1 MNPRRY
7 DWRSAL
13 WKRAALLALCTV
25 TSSGWCQAPAG
36 DTVLLEVR
44 RFVIEGDNP
53 LSPRETDAILAPHLG
68 QHRNIKT
75 LEAAATALEAV
86 LRERGYSFHRVIVPA
101 QRPIAGDLKL
111 QILRFDLNQV
121 TVTGNE
127 HFSSENIL
135 RSLPALETG
144 KSPDVREIARELSL
158 ANEHPAKRLAIK
170 IKESQQ
176 RDALDA
182 EIRVRDVPTSQTFIG
197 LTGHTRDFDNTIN
210 RNTGYTRLTIGHQES
225 NLFDRDHALTVA
237 YTTSPEYISRVT
249 QLGAFYWMPF
259 YGYNTTLNA
268 YWTRSDVDNGTV
280 GLGGQ
285 SFTVSGRG
293 EFMGIRLTYSL
304 PKFRDVNHNV
314 SLALDDRFFENN
326 VGFAGTPLPAAEVGS
341 RPLSLRYSAHSEEIL
356 GGVGAGGYA
365 EYLFNIGGGRA
376 NDDASYTAA
385 RAGAQKDWEAFRFGV
400 DANYRFQTGWTLSGK
415 YRAQYAHEPLI
426 PGEQFGVG
434 GAASVRGLRERETSG
449 DKGYVIGIEVKGPEM
464 ALGLVPF
471 AFYDQGSRTQV
482 VAVAGTPAH
491 DSASSIGAG
500 VHWSWQKQL
509 ELTVTYA
516 NVLNGVAGGTPRGHD
531 QLLFSAFY
539 RF

>member
-1 MNPRRY
+1 MKPRRH
-7 DWRSAL
+7 DRHLAP
-13 WKRAALLALCTV
+13 WKIFALLSLCSV
-25 TSSGWCQAPAG
+25 ISSGWCQAPSG
-36 DTVLLEVR
+36 DAVLLEVK

-53 LSPRETDAILAPHLG
+53 LSPQETDAILAPHLG
-68 QHRNIKT
+68 QHKNLKT
-75 LEAAATALEAV
+75 LEAAATALEAT

-101 QRPIAGDLKL
+101 QRPTAGDLKL

-121 TVTGNE
+121 TVTGNQ

-144 KSPDVREIARELSL
+144 KSPDVRELGRQLSL
-158 ANEHPAKRLAIK
+158 ANEHPAKRLSVN
-170 IKESQQ
+170 IKESQK

-182 EIRVRDVPTSQTFIG
+182 EIRVRDVPSSQTFVG
-197 LTGHTRDFDNTIN
+197 LTGHTRDFDNTTN

-285 SFTVSGRG
+285 SFDVSGSG
-293 EFMGIRLTYSL
+293 EFMGIRLTHSL
-304 PKFRDVNHNV
+304 PKFRDINHNV
-314 SLALDDRFFENN
+314 SLALDDRFFESN
-326 VGFAGTPLPAAEVGS
+326 VGFEGTPLPATTVGS
-341 RPLSLRYSAHSEEIL
+341 RPLSLRYSARSEEIL
-356 GGVGAGGYA
+356 GGVGGYA

-385 RAGAQKDWEAFRFGV
+385 RAGAPKDWEAFRFGL
-400 DANYRFQTGWTLSGK
+400 DANYRFEGGWTLSGK

-426 PGEQFGVG
+426 SGEQFGIG
-434 GAASVRGLRERETSG
+434 GATSVRGLRERETSG
-449 DKGYVIGIEVKGPEM
+449 DKGYIISIEGKGPEM
-464 ALGLVPF
+464 ALGLAPF
-471 AFYDQGSRTQV
+471 AFYDQGGRTLV
-482 VAVAGTPAH
+482 VAVPGTPTRE
-491 DSASSIGAG
+491 SASSIGVG
-500 VHWSWQKQL
+500 VHWNWQKKL
-509 ELTVTYA
+509 DLSAAYA
-516 NVLNGVAGGTPRGHD
+516 HVLNGIAGGTPRGHD

>member
-1 MNPRRY
+1 MKPHRREWPR
-7 DWRSAL
+7 AL
-13 WKRAALLALCTV
+13 FEGLALLAFC
-25 TSSGWCQAPAG
+25 SASYSGWCQTPSS
-36 DTVLLEVR
+36 DTVLLDVKH
-44 RFVIEGDNP
+44 FVIEGDNP

-68 QHRNIKT
+68 THKSLKT
-75 LEAAATALEAV
+75 LEAAATALEAA

-101 QRPIAGDLKL
+101 QRPTAGDLKL
-111 QILRFDLNQV
+111 QILRFDLNKV

-127 HFSSENIL
+127 HFSPENIL
-135 RSLPALETG
+135 RSLPALEPG
-144 KSPDVREIARELSL
+144 KSPDVRELARELSL
-158 ANEHPAKRLAIK
+158 ANEHPAKRLAIN

-182 EIRVRDVPTSQTFIG
+182 EVRVRDVPSSQSFIA
-197 LTGHTRDFDNTIN
+197 LTGHTRDFDNTVN

-225 NLFDRDHALTVA
+225 NLFDRDHALTLA
-237 YTTSPEYISRVT
+237 YTTSPEYVSRVT

-285 SFTVSGRG
+285 SFDVSGRG

-304 PKFRDVNHNV
+304 PKFRAINHNV

-326 VGFAGTPLPAAEVGS
+326 VGFVGVPLPAAEVGS
-341 RPLSLRYSAHSEEIL
+341 RPLSLRYSVQSEEIL
-356 GGVGAGGYA
+356 GGVGGYA

-376 NDDASYTAA
+376 NDDASYAAA

-400 DANYRFQTGWTLSGK
+400 DANYRFQAGWTLSGK

-434 GAASVRGLRERETSG
+434 GAASVRGLRERETAG
-449 DKGYVIGIEVKGPEM
+449 DKGYFIGIEVKGPEM
-464 ALGLVPF
+464 ALGLAPF
-471 AFYDQGSRTQV
+471 VFYDQGSRTLV
-482 VAVAGTPAH
+482 VPVAGAPTH

-509 ELTVTYA
+509 EVSVTYA
-516 NVLNGVAGGTPRGHD
+516 NVLNGIAGGTPRGHD

>member
-1 MNPRRY
+1 MKPRGL
-7 DWRSAL
+7 DW
-13 WKRAALLALCTV
+13 LLAPWHGLALVTLCFA

-36 DTVLLEVR
+36 DTVLLEVK

-53 LSPRETDAILAPHLG
+53 LSPQETDEILAPHLG
-68 QHRNIKT
+68 PHKSLKS
-75 LEAAATALEAV
+75 LEAAATALEAA

-101 QRPIAGDLKL
+101 QRPAAGELKL
-111 QILRFDLNQV
+111 QILRFDLNQI

-127 HFSSENIL
+127 HFSAENIL

-144 KSPDVREIARELSL
+144 KSPDVRELARELSL
-158 ANEHPAKRLAIK
+158 ANEHPAKRLAIN

-182 EIRVRDVPTSQTFIG
+182 EVRVRDVPSSQTFIA

-210 RNTGYTRLTIGHQES
+210 RNTGYTRVTIGHQES
-225 NLFDRDHALTVA
+225 NLFDRDHALTLA
-237 YTTSPEYISRVT
+237 YTTSPEYMSRVT
-249 QLGAFYWMPF
+249 QLGAFYWIPF

-285 SFTVSGRG
+285 SFDVSGRG
-293 EFMGIRLTYSL
+293 EFMGIRMTYSL
-304 PKFRDVNHNV
+304 PKFRAINHNV
-314 SLALDDRFFENN
+314 SVALDDRFFESN
-326 VGFAGTPLPAAEVGS
+326 VGFVGVPLPAAEVGS
-341 RPLSLRYSAHSEEIL
+341 RPLSLRYSVQSEEIL
-356 GGVGAGGYA
+356 GGVAGYV

-376 NDDASYTAA
+376 NDDASYMAA
-385 RAGAQKDWEAFRFGV
+385 RAGAQKDWKAYRFGA
-400 DANYRFQTGWTLSGK
+400 DANYRFQAGWTLSGK
-415 YRAQYAHEPLI
+415 YRAQYADEPLI

-434 GAASVRGLRERETSG
+434 GAASVRGLRERETAG
-449 DKGYVIGIEVKGPEM
+449 DKGYLIGVEAKGPEL
-464 ALGLVPF
+464 ALGLAPF
-471 AFYDQGSRTQV
+471 VFYDHGSRTNV
-482 VAVAGTPAH
+482 VAVAGMPNH

-500 VHWSWQKQL
+500 VHWSWQKRL
-509 ELTVTYA
+509 ELSATYA
-516 NVLNGVAGGTPRGHD
+516 HVLNGLAGGTPSGHD